1 MGFVDG
7 KVAIVTGAAS
17 GIGRAAAEIFARE
30 GARVL
35 IADVDE
41 VDLAETGARV
51 AALGAEV
58 VALPTDVSDEASVAR
73 MIGTAVDRFG
83 RIDCAFNNA
92 GVSDTTSAFETLT
105 LEAWNRMIAV
115 NLTGVFL
122 CMQHEIRQMKQ
133 QEPIGEIRG
142 AICNTSSGAGVIAAP
157 GLPHYTAAKHGVLGL
172 TKVAAQELFG
182 AGIRV
187 NAICPGMTASK
198 MTAAFAAEDNA
209 ITRSIMKRLPG
220 GRMGRPEEV
229 AEAAVWLC
237 SPLAGFVSGEA
248 MLVDGSQV
256 SR

>member
-1 MGFVDG
+1 MGFVEG
-7 KVAIVTGAAS
+7 KVALVTGAAS
-17 GIGRAAAEIFARE
+17 GIGRAAAQIFARE

-41 VDLAETGARV
+41 SDLEETAAMV
-51 AALGAEV
+51 AASGGDVLAH
-58 VALPTDVSDEASVAR
+58 AADVSDQASVAG
-73 MIGTAVDRFG
+73 MVAAAVARWG
-83 RIDCAFNNA
+83 RLDCAFNNA
-92 GVSDTTSAFETLT
+92 GISDATSSFETLS

-133 QEPIGEIRG
+133 QEPDAEIRG
-142 AICNTSSGAGVIAAP
+142 AICNTSSGAGVIGAR

-172 TKVAAQELFG
+172 TKVAAQELYG
-182 AGIRV
+182 EGIRV
-187 NAICPGMTASK
+187 NAVCPGMTESK

-209 ITRSIMKRLPG
+209 ISRAVMRHLPG

-237 SPLAGFVSGEA
+237 SPLARFVSGES

>member
-35 IADVDE
+35 IADLDE
-41 VDLAETGARV
+41 AGLASTEASVRAAGADV
-51 AALGAEV
+51 LMQ
-58 VALPTDVSDEASVAR
+58 PTDVSDDASVGG
-73 MIGTAVDRFG
+73 MIGAAVARWG

-92 GVSDTTSAFETLT
+92 GISDATSAFESLT
-105 LEAWNRMIAV
+105 LDAWNRMIAV

-133 QEPIGEIRG
+133 QEPVQETRG
-142 AICNTSSGAGVIAAP
+142 AICNTSSGAGVIGAP

-172 TKVAAQELFG
+172 TKVAAQELYG

-187 NAICPGMTASK
+187 NAVCPGMTESK
-198 MTAAFAAEDNA
+198 MTAAFAAEDNE
-209 ITRSIMKRLPG
+209 ITRGVLKRLPG

-237 SPLAGFVSGEA
+237 SPLARFVSGES
-248 MLVDGSQV
+248 MLVDGSLV

>member
-17 GIGRAAAEIFARE
+17 GIGRAAAGVFARE

-35 IADVDE
+35 IADTDATG
-41 VDLAETGARV
+41 LAETAHSL
-51 AALGAEV
+51 AQAGAEV
-58 VALPTDVSDEASVAR
+58 LTQPSDVSDDAAVAA
-73 MIGTAVDRFG
+73 MVAAAVDHWG

-92 GVSDTTSAFETLT
+92 GISDATTAFEDLS
-105 LEAWNRMIAV
+105 LEAWNRMMAV

-122 CMQHEIRQMKQ
+122 CMQHEIRQMKR
-133 QEPIGEIRG
+133 QEPVDEIRG

-157 GLPHYTAAKHGVLGL
+157 GMPHYTAAKHGVLGL
-172 TKVAAQELFG
+172 TKVAAQELYG

-187 NAICPGMTASK
+187 NAVCPGMTESK
-198 MTAAFAAEDNA
+198 MTAAFVAEDNE
-209 ITRSIMKRLPG
+209 ITRGIMERLPG
-220 GRMGRPEEV
+220 GRMGKPEEV

-237 SPLAGFVSGEA
+237 SPLARFVSGES

>member
-1 MGFVDG
+1 MGFVEG

-30 GARVL
+30 GARLL
-35 IADVDE
+35 IADVD
-41 VDLAETGARV
+41 DAGLSETETRV
-51 AALGAEV
+51 AALDAEV
-58 VALPTDVSDEASVAR
+58 ITEPTDVSDEASVAR
-73 MIGTAVDRFG
+73 MVSAAVARYG

-92 GVSDTTSAFETLT
+92 GISDTTSAFDELPV
-105 LEAWNRMIAV
+105 EAWNRMIAV

-133 QEPIGEIRG
+133 QEPVDEIRG
-142 AICNTSSGAGVIAAP
+142 SICNTSSGAGVISAP

-182 AGIRV
+182 TGIRV
-187 NAICPGMTASK
+187 NAICPGMTESK
-198 MTAAFAAEDNA
+198 MTAAFAAEDNK
-209 ITRSIMKRLPG
+209 ITRAIMRNLPG

-237 SPLAGFVSGEA
+237 SPLARYVSGEA